1 MISTHTSCD
10 HNAYH
15 RRFRDTWSQ
24 RAKEV
29 TRPFAFQAKAPEMAK
44 NQYKS
49 ELLIRSHPRG
59 RGFES
64 HQVHHKSTV
73 ILIELRWIFLLLLS
87 DVPVGTAVFTER
99 KWRSLRPASWC
110 RSPQPGKYRRIL
122 RQPNRRR
129 RCVIGR
135 TASGGYFF
143 ANLIRQRSDCC
154 PTSSCGPP
162 ADPRRCPGYTD
173 DAPPAYPASSAPDTP
188 PGCPTGAAGGPYR

>member
-1 MISTHTSCD
+1 MV
-10 HNAYH
+10 AFY
-15 RRFRDTWSQ
+15 
-24 RAKEV
+24 KEV
-29 TRPFAFQAKAPEMAK
+29 CIIYGAEHPLHILWLCNFISGLVAQLGERSVRIREVVGSNP
-44 NQYKS
+44 
-49 ELLIRSHPRG
+49 IRSTIR
-59 RGFES
+59 
-64 HQVHHKSTV
+64 STV

-135 TASGGYFF
+135 TASGGHFF

-188 PGCPTGAAGGPYR
+188 PGCPTGAADGPYR